1 MNTITS
7 ALKNLTR
14 RGQHNIQKVVCLAL
28 GLAVSAVLIT
38 ELNYEQTFDTWFP
51 AWDRTYILQER
62 VMRSD
67 QKSPSDYWQTSG
79 AIAPG
84 MKRYA
89 PIVAV

>member
-38 ELNYEQTFDTWFP
+38 ELNYELVP
-51 AWDRTYILQER
+51 CMGPYIYT
-62 VMRSD
+62 
-67 QKSPSDYWQTSG
+67 PG
-79 AIAPG
+79 AGDA
-84 MKRYA
+84 R
-89 PIVAV
+89 

>member
-51 AWDRTYILQER
+51 CMGPYIYT
-62 VMRSD
+62 
-67 QKSPSDYWQTSG
+67 PG
-79 AIAPG
+79 AGDAQ
-84 MKRYA
+84 
-89 PIVAV
+89 